1 MRQVMVGM
9 LIGSI
14 FTGGLSLAG
23 NLYDSKGNVQAAR
36 GSTQQYD
43 YFRQRRQQ
51 LDIQHMRK
59 AALLRGEPSAQAHK

>member
-23 NLYDSKGNVQAAR
+23 NLYDSKGNVQAPA
-36 GSTQQYD
+36 
-43 YFRQRRQQ
+43 
-51 LDIQHMRK
+51 
-59 AALLRGEPSAQAHK
+59 GEL